1 LFGSQQNAHVRAV
14 RADLLLEREGELRA
28 LEVALEASAG
38 SRGRLLLIEGPA
50 GIGKSSLLDVAIASA
65 RARRLGVLKARGS
78 PLEREFAFGVV
89 RQLLASSPVAAGC
102 EREDLLTGDAA
113 LAAPLLAAGPDSD
126 LGGARNEQS
135 LFGYLHGLYWL
146 VATLAER
153 GPLLL
158 SVDDAHWADEASV
171 LFLHY
176 LAQRLDGLE
185 VILLVALREGEPW
198 PGDAGPAAE
207 LRAHPDVTLLRPARL
222 SDRAVAELVRK
233 ALPDAPDEFCDA
245 CSAATAGN
253 PFYLRE
259 LLTSAAADGVPPT
272 ASGARRLAGLDHR
285 RIARSVLARL
295 GRMPTSRR
303 SLATAVAIAGDG
315 VTLRDAAELAVLAH
329 DEAAAAADELAATD
343 VLLAGEPLSF
353 AHPIVRE
360 AIYADVASAN
370 RADLHLRAARLFRDR
385 GTAPETIAA
394 QLLGAG
400 RHGDAWVVTALREAA
415 REARAR
421 GAQDAAASFL
431 RRALEEPPGPAVRP
445 HVLHELG
452 ASSALSGDAEGG
464 ITWLTEASQE
474 LEPGVERATA
484 ALMLAQLLL
493 LSGQA
498 EQAVHLLERT
508 LSELPA
514 SEVAMRAR
522 LETYIVAAGLMSLE
536 ARSLVGPNRAA
547 LAEATLGQDR
557 LLLAARA
564 METALGE
571 TPALKAVQLAERAL
585 DGGRLLAEEGP
596 ESPAFQMAATALHF
610 AQQLEAAHRILTEE
624 LANARMR
631 ASLIGFGC
639 ASCWRSDVNRRLGR
653 IADAEADARAFFD
666 VAADSVPALVP
677 VAMASLAEALGE
689 RGELQEAR
697 SLLDRVELSPAMPG
711 PAFYYIH
718 LPYTRARVLLECG
731 EREEALASLRECE
744 RLEEAWEYRTPAT
757 TQWRAD
763 AAIALREADPIEA
776 RRLAAEELERAR
788 AFDTPLAVGV
798 ALRAAGLVAEGG
810 RGRELLG
817 ESVAVLEPSPA
828 HLDLARSLVEL
839 GAALRRAN
847 RRREAREPLARG
859 MDLARRCG
867 ALALAERAHHELRA
881 TGARPRKLVL
891 SGAESLTASELR
903 VCELAADGLSNPEI
917 AQQLYLTRKTV
928 ETHLGHAY
936 RKLGI
941 SSRDRL
947 TAALEGR

>member
-1 LFGSQQNAHVRAV
+1 LLGSQQNAHVRPV
-14 RADLLLEREGELRA
+14 RADPLLERDGERTA
-28 LEVALEASAG
+28 LGHAIEEAADG
-38 SRGRLLLIEGPA
+38 RGQLVLIEGPA
-50 GIGKSSLLDVAIASA
+50 GIGKSSLLEIAMASA
-65 RARRLGVLKARGS
+65 REQGLAVLEARGS
-78 PLEREFAFGVV
+78 PLEREFAFGLV
-89 RQLLASSPVAAGC
+89 RQLLAGPPVAESR
-102 EREDLLTGDAA
+102 EREELLAGAA
-113 LAAPLLAAGPDSD
+113 GLAAPLLATAPDSGHD
-126 LGGARNEQS
+126 AARGERS
-135 LFGYLHGLYWL
+135 LFAYLHGLHWL

-153 GPLLL
+153 RPVLLA
-158 SVDDAHWADEASV
+158 VDDAHWADDGS
-171 LFLHY
+171 LRFLHY

-198 PGDAGPAAE
+198 PGDAGPASE
-207 LRAHPDVTLLRPARL
+207 LRAHPDATLLRPARL
-222 SDRAVAELVRK
+222 SDRAVAELVRR
-233 ALPDAPDEFCDA
+233 ALPDAPDEFCNA

-259 LLTSAAADGVPPT
+259 LLASAAADGVTPT
-272 ASGARRLAGLDHR
+272 ASGARRLAGLDQR
-285 RIARSVLARL
+285 RIARAVLARL
-295 GRMPTSRR
+295 GRMPASRR
-303 SLATAVAIAGDG
+303 SLATAVAVAGDG
-315 VTLRDAAELAVLAH
+315 VTLRDAAELAVLTH
-329 DEAAAAADELAATD
+329 DEAATAADELAATD
-343 VLLAGEPLSF
+343 VLLAGGPLFF

-360 AIYADVASAN
+360 AIYADVASAD
-370 RADLHLRAARLFRDR
+370 RAALHLRAARLFRDR
-385 GTAPETIAA
+385 ETAPETIAA

-421 GAQDAAASFL
+421 GAHDAAASFL
-431 RRALEEPPGPAVRP
+431 RRALEEPPGPAERP

-452 ASSALSGDAEGG
+452 ASSALSGDLEGA
-464 ITWLTEASQE
+464 IRWLTEASRE

-498 EQAVHLLERT
+498 EQAVHLLEGT

-522 LETYIVAAGLMSLE
+522 LETHVVAAGLMSLE
-536 ARSLVGPNRAA
+536 ARRLAGPNRAA
-547 LAEATLGQDR
+547 LAQATLGQDR

-564 METALGE
+564 METALAE

-610 AQQLEAAHRILTEE
+610 AQELEAAHRILTEE
-624 LANARMR
+624 LADARTR

-639 ASCWRSDVNRRLGR
+639 ASCWRSDVNRRLGC

-697 SLLDRVELSPAMPG
+697 GLLDRVDLSPMPG

-718 LPYTRARVLLECG
+718 LPYSRARVLLECG
-731 EREEALASLRECE
+731 EREAALASLRECE
-744 RLEEAWEYRTPAT
+744 RLEETWGYRTPAN

-788 AFDTPLAVGV
+788 AFDTPLALGV
-798 ALRAAGLVAEGG
+798 ALRAAGLVEGG
-810 RGRELLG
+810 ERGSALLREA
-817 ESVAVLEPSPA
+817 VAVLEPSPA
-828 HLDLARSLVEL
+828 RLELARSLVEL

-847 RRREAREPLARG
+847 HRREAREPLARG
-859 MDLARRCG
+859 LDLARRCG
-867 ALALAERAHHELRA
+867 GLALAERAHVELRA

-891 SGAESLTASELR
+891 TGVESLTASELR

-928 ETHLGHAY
+928 ETHLGRGY

-947 TAALEGR
+947 AAALESR